1 MDEETSHA
9 LEPVPLA
16 GQRITI
22 QRMNGLRQGRD
33 GKKWRPGIDGQ
44 RTVRVARTPRFT
56 PFSMGP
62 FKGHVERRDLGGP
75 GGGAVAFVLRNF
87 DGARGGQVIRL
98 LHTFLT
104 VSRPFFQLT
113 PSVWNAWQLARSL
126 EGCYGLDCLEGKGSG
141 A

>member
-1 MDEETSHA
+1 MDESTSHA

-75 GGGAVAFVLRNF
+75 GGGAVAFVLRNY
-87 DGARGGQVIRL
+87 DGARGGQVI
-98 LHTFLT
+98 
-104 VSRPFFQLT
+104 PT
-113 PSVWNAWQLARSL
+113 PSHL
-126 EGCYGLDCLEGKGSG
+126 
-141 A
+141 